1 MGITVKCRKTM
12 TATSEFETGDV
23 VKAGTGFAGTVVEV
37 LGDRVIV
44 ENRDGDREQ
53 FSHGDLKYTA

>member
-1 MGITVKCRKTM
+1 MKHSTQ
-12 TATSEFETGDV
+12 FEKGDV
-23 VKAGTGFAGTVVEV
+23 VTARGTYSGTVVKV

-53 FSHGDLKYTA
+53 FSHDDLKHTA

>member
-1 MGITVKCRKTM
+1 MKY
-12 TATSEFETGDV
+12 ATQFKDGDA
-23 VKAGTGFAGTVVEV
+23 VKAGTVFAGTVVKV

-53 FSHGDLKYTA
+53 FGYGDLKHTA

>member
-1 MGITVKCRKTM
+1 MKYAHK
-12 TATSEFETGDV
+12 FEKGDV
-23 VKAGTGFAGTVVEV
+23 VKAGNVFSGTVVKV

-53 FSHGDLKYTA
+53 FSHGDLNEAI

>member
-1 MGITVKCRKTM
+1 MAQH
-12 TATSEFETGDV
+12 TATFDKGDV
-23 VKAGTGFAGTVVEV
+23 VKAGSQFAGTVVEA

-53 FSHGDLKYTA
+53 FSHGDLKHTA